1 MRMRNVFHPSL
12 TDTYLTAK
20 LSFRGTNMAKVMR
33 KHFVTL
39 KGLLV
44 KKNYLLPFWLH
55 KGSVIV
61 QKRAKKT

>member
-12 TDTYLTAK
+12 NDTYLTAK

-44 KKNYLLPFWLH
+44 KKIICSLSGYTKVALSYK
-55 KGSVIV
+55 KG
-61 QKRAKKT
+61 RKKT